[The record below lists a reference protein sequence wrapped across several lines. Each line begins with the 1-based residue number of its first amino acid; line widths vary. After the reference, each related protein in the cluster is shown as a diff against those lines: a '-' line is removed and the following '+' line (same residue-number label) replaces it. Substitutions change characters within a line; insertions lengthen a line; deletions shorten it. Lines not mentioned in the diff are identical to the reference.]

1 MRFLLQR
8 VTEGSVT
15 WEGTSGSNIST
26 GLVVF
31 VGIGR
36 GDQHSDIEYLVQ
48 KTLSLRIFYDQVQD
62 KQVSIQDVNGELLVI
77 SQFTLYADT
86 RKGRRPSFLSAESP
100 DLAQELFAEVVR
112 QFEASKLV
120 VCAGKFG
127 SNMTVRLSN
136 DGPYTIM
143 IDSAVD

>member
-1 MRFLLQR
+1 M
-8 VTEGSVT
+8 
-15 WEGTSGSNIST
+15 
-26 GLVVF
+26 VF

-120 VCAGKFG
+120 VCAGKF
-127 SNMTVRLSN
+127 
-136 DGPYTIM
+136 
-143 IDSAVD
+143 

>member
-15 WEGTSGSNIST
+15 WEGTSRSNIST

-48 KTLSLRIFYDQVQD
+48 KTLSLRLFYDQVQD

-86 RKGRRPSFLSAESP
+86 R
-100 DLAQELFAEVVR
+100 
-112 QFEASKLV
+112 
-120 VCAGKFG
+120 
-127 SNMTVRLSN
+127 
-136 DGPYTIM
+136 
-143 IDSAVD
+143 